1 MPSSTY
7 WMSLTVK
14 YCAVLPASALV
25 TAEICG
31 TRVLLASL
39 ILFSLG
45 VRTGGSLV
53 SFCLSGLAAVL

>member
-14 YCAVLPASALV
+14 FCAVLPASALV

-31 TRVLLASL
+31 TRALLASL
-39 ILFSLG
+39 VPLSLG
-45 VRTGGSLV
+45 DGKGGSLV
-53 SFCLSGLAAVL
+53 SFCLPGLAAVL